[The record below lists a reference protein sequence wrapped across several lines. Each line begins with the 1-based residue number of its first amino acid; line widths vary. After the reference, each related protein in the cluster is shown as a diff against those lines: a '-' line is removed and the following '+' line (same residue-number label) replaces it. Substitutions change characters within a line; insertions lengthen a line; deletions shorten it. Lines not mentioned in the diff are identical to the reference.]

1 MHKIGAGVYMNA
13 LASLLFIRLYAFS
26 VISVMS
32 GNQIPRQTTNGLHY
46 PDRYARTAQVT
57 TSEHQEN

>member
-1 MHKIGAGVYMNA
+1 MNA